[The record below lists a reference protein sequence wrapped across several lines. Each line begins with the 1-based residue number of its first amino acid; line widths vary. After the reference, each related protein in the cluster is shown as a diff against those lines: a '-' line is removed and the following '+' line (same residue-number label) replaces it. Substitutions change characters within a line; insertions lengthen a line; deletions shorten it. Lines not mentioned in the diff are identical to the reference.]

1 MLEQAIIDLTTEIML
16 LRESLQQTPTPQ
28 PSTPPDAPET
38 QQLIWLTPAKFGKLI
53 GASPASIAG
62 YRKQG
67 RFRKSSYKYEQ
78 RGQLGIFL
86 YHRIEAVK
94 DLDKL

>member
-16 LRESLQQTPTPQ
+16 LRESLQQTTDPQ

-38 QQLIWLTPAKFGKLI
+38 QQPVWLTPAKFAKII
-53 GASPASIAG
+53 GIGTGSIAA

-67 RFRKSSYKYEQ
+67 RFRQSSYKYEK
-78 RGQLGIFL
+78 RGHLGVFL
-86 YHRIEAVK
+86 YHRIEAAK
-94 DLDKL
+94 DLGKL

>member
-16 LRESLQQTPTPQ
+16 LRESLQQTPNPQ

-38 QQLIWLTPAKFGKLI
+38 QQPVWLTPAKFGKAI
-53 GASPASIAG
+53 GVTAASIAG

-67 RFRKSSYKYEQ
+67 RLRKSSYKYEK
-78 RGQLGIFL
+78 RGRLGVFL
-86 YHRIEAVK
+86 YHRIEAAK
-94 DLDKL
+94 DLGKL